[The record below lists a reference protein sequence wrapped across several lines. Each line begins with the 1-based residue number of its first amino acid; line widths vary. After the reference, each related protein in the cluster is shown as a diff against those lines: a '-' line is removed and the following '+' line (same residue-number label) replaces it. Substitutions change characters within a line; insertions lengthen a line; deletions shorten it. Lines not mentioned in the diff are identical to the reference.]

1 MSRNMMITGMVGLI
15 ALLLILISGCAKSQS
30 VQEKPQEII
39 NSQNQSIQEKTT
51 DLSNSNSKT
60 AVLNVTGIT

>member
-1 MSRNMMITGMVGLI
+1 MSRNMIITGLVGLI

-30 VQEKPQEII
+30 VQEKPKEII
-39 NSQNQSIQEKTT
+39 NSQSRGVQEKTK

-60 AVLNVTGIT
+60 VVLNVTGIT